1 MNIRDDYEEVRIQA
15 RFGYL
20 STLDLALAIAA
31 VRGEGDQVARLLTL
45 GADPRGGGCAGF
57 ILASEAGHRGVAT
70 DLQNAMDVQARLEIE
85 RKRACRAAASIVA
98 EPARSADLINQD
110 LMYFAKYCE
119 GLPAPVDLPRFIES
133 AGADA
138 DPEILGAALSLDT
151 YLARWFGNDYD
162 TVARDRAA
170 R

>member
-1 MNIRDDYEEVRIQA
+1 MNICDDYDEVRIQA

-31 VRGEGDQVARLLTL
+31 VRGEGDWVARLLVL
-45 GADPRGGGCAGF
+45 GADPRGGRCAGF
-57 ILASEAGHRGVAT
+57 ILASEAGHREVAT
-70 DLQNAMDVQARLEIE
+70 DLQNAMDVQARLEME
-85 RKRACRAAASIVA
+85 RKRACRVTTPLGTDPAAST
-98 EPARSADLINQD
+98 DLTNQD

-119 GLPAPVDLPRFIES
+119 GLPAPVDLPRFIKS

-138 DPEILGAALSLDT
+138 DPEILGAALLLDT

-162 TVARDRAA
+162 TVACDRAA

>member
-15 RFGYL
+15 RFGYM
-20 STLDLALAIAA
+20 STFDLALAIAA
-31 VRGEGDQVARLLTL
+31 VRGEGDRVARLLAL

-57 ILASEAGHRGVAT
+57 ILASEAGHRGVAA
-70 DLQNAMDVQARLEIE
+70 DLQNAMDVEARIE
-85 RKRACRAAASIVA
+85 MEHKRAGRAIISPGTD
-98 EPARSADLINQD
+98 PARSGGPAHPD
-110 LMYFAKYCE
+110 LMHLAKQCE
-119 GLPAPVDLPRFIES
+119 ELPAPVDLPRFIES
-133 AGADA
+133 AGTDA
-138 DPEILGAALSLDT
+138 GPEVLGAALLLDA